1 MKVAII
7 TDQHFGF
14 KKGSKLYHDYFLK
27 FYEETF
33 FPTLEREGIT
43 TVLDLGDTFDNRK
56 GIDSYSLD
64 WAKKHYFD
72 PLHLRGISVV
82 SIVGNHTAYYK
93 NTNELNTIDL
103 LLREYDNIT
112 ILSECQ
118 ELKVGNLDVL
128 FIHWINIEN
137 EVETYKKIKE
147 SKCKVAMGHLELN
160 GFTAT
165 QGHLMEHGADFEIYN
180 KFKQVFSGHFH
191 TRSNNGTIYYLGNP
205 YEMFWNDVNDKRGF
219 HIYDTETLK
228 LKSVNNP
235 FQLYKV
241 INYNDT
247 PRQLTNFTEYT
258 DKIVKVVVRQKSN
271 EKEYNRFMQSLDKA
285 RPVDV
290 KVVERT
296 DHLVYDGEIIE
307 QTEDTMT
314 LLTKYIEELDT
325 DLDRI
330 RIKKVISEIYTEAI
344 ECTL

>member
-118 ELKVGNLDVL
+118 ELKVGNLDIL
-128 FIHWINIEN
+128 FIPWINIEN
-137 EVETYKKIKE
+137 EIETYKKIKE

-160 GFTAT
+160 GFVAT
-165 QGHLMEHGADFEIYN
+165 HGHLMDCLLYT
-180 KFKQVFSGHFH
+180 SPSP
-191 TRSNNGTIYYLGNP
+191 R
-205 YEMFWNDVNDKRGF
+205 DRG
-219 HIYDTETLK
+219 
-228 LKSVNNP
+228 
-235 FQLYKV
+235 
-241 INYNDT
+241 
-247 PRQLTNFTEYT
+247 
-258 DKIVKVVVRQKSN
+258 
-271 EKEYNRFMQSLDKA
+271 
-285 RPVDV
+285 
-290 KVVERT
+290 
-296 DHLVYDGEIIE
+296 
-307 QTEDTMT
+307 
-314 LLTKYIEELDT
+314 
-325 DLDRI
+325 
-330 RIKKVISEIYTEAI
+330 
-344 ECTL
+344 